1 MQAAA
6 STANKPIS
14 GDIEKYNAP
23 QEVENAAD
31 NDIVVEGKT
40 AEVRVILTE
49 EDVSIR
55 EVIVLTSRIN
65 VYAERQ
71 TSVS

>member
-14 GDIEKYNAP
+14 GD
-23 QEVENAAD
+23 VENAAD